1 MKLPQ
6 NPLLRQVHRFRES
19 LLLLLYYS
27 LSFLGVRWMRTGHPR
42 VAAVWSCGFVAELG
56 AARYGPGGAYAGA
69 GPAGCGGAPCSC

>member
-6 NPLLRQVHRFRES
+6 NPLLRQMHRFRES

-42 VAAVWSCGFVAELG
+42 VAAVWSGLWVCG
-56 AARYGPGGAYAGA
+56 
-69 GPAGCGGAPCSC
+69 